1 MKAMI
6 LAAGLGNR
14 MRPLTL
20 HTPKPLLAVADKPLI
35 VWHIEKLQKIGVTD
49 IVINTAWLADKL
61 IAALGTGDQFGVRI
75 HWSNEG
81 EGLETAGGIIH
92 ALPLLGDQPFI
103 LVNGDVWTNY
113 DFAPLLQVEL
123 GQNLAHLMLVDN
135 PVQHPQGDFVLSAQ
149 KAYTFEQNQQ
159 GEALTYSGIA
169 VISPEMFAGLAEG
182 KRPLA
187 PLLKEAMLQGRISA
201 QKLPAAWVDVGT
213 PERLSDLDRQ
223 IRQRQYA

>member
-49 IVINTAWLADKL
+49 IVINTAWLAEKL
-61 IAALGTGDQFGVRI
+61 IAALGTGEQFGVKI

-123 GQNLAHLMLVDN
+123 GQNLAHLMLVEN
-135 PVQHPQGDFVLSAQ
+135 PVQHPQGDFVLHEQ

-187 PLLKEAMLQGRISA
+187 PLLKDAMLQGRISA